1 MSRLLDSCTKCH
13 RIHQHL
19 LSLKD
24 SYKNYHNR
32 PVKGSGSKDS
42 DICIVGLAPGLHG
55 ANRTG
60 DVFNGDFSGNMLNN
74 CLAEAGFRK
83 SFGKNYPFITNAVKC
98 YPENNKPK
106 ISEIKNCSYFL
117 SNEIL
122 EMKNLKIIIALG
134 KVSHDAVLRI
144 FKLAL
149 SKHIFKHSACHNL
162 SKEITLIDSY
172 HCSKININTKRVSK
186 EMLRDIFSLA
196 KSCQLKP

>member
-1 MSRLLDSCTKCH
+1 MFKSLDSCTKCH

-24 SYKNYHNR
+24 IYKNYHNG
-32 PVKGSGSKDS
+32 PVKGSGSKYS
-42 DICIVGLAPGLHG
+42 SICIVGLAPGLHG

-60 DVFNGDFSGNMLNN
+60 SVFNGDFSGNILNSS
-74 CLAEAGFRK
+74 LAEAGFSK
-83 SFGKNYPFITNAVKC
+83 SFEKDYPFITNAVKC
-98 YPENNKPK
+98 YPQNNKAK

-134 KVSHDAVLRI
+134 KVAHDAILRT
-144 FKLAL
+144 FKLRL
-149 SKHIFKHSACHNL
+149 SKYVFRHGSHHNI
-162 SKEITLIDSY
+162 SKKITLIDSY

-196 KSCQLKP
+196 KSYQLKS

>member
-1 MSRLLDSCTKCH
+1 MSRALDSCTKCH

-60 DVFNGDFSGNMLNN
+60 DVFNGDFSGNILNN

-162 SKEITLIDSY
+162 SKEIT
-172 HCSKININTKRVSK
+172 
-186 EMLRDIFSLA
+186 
-196 KSCQLKP
+196 

>member
-1 MSRLLDSCTKCH
+1 MLKSLDSCTKCH

-19 LSLKD
+19 LSLKNI
-24 SYKNYHNR
+24 YKNYHNK

-42 DICIVGLAPGLHG
+42 KICIVGLAPGLHG

-60 DVFNGDFSGNMLNN
+60 NVFSGDFSGNILNS
-74 CLAEAGFRK
+74 CLVEVGFDNP
-83 SFGKNYPFITNAVKC
+83 FEKNYPFITNAVKC
-98 YPENNKPK
+98 YPQSNKPK

-122 EMKNLKIIIALG
+122 RMKNLKVIIALG

-144 FKLAL
+144 FKLIL
-149 SKHIFKHSACHNL
+149 SKHIFKHGRSHGI
-162 SKEITLIDSY
+162 SEEITLIDSY

-186 EMLRDIFSLA
+186 KMLRDVLSLA
-196 KSCQLKP
+196 KSCQLKS

>member
-42 DICIVGLAPGLHG
+42 DICIIGLAPGLHG

-60 DVFNGDFSGNMLNN
+60 DVFNGDFSGNILNN
-74 CLAEAGFRK
+74 CLAEAGFKK
-83 SFGKNYPFITNAVKC
+83 SFRKNYPFITNAVKC

-122 EMKNLKIIIALG
+122 EMKNLKVIIALG
-134 KVSHDAVLRI
+134 KISHDAILRI
-144 FKLAL
+144 FELAL
-149 SKHIFKHSACHNL
+149 SSFIFKHGASYNL
-162 SKEITLIDSY
+162 SEKITLIDSY
-172 HCSKININTKRVSK
+172 HCSKININTKRVNK

-196 KSCQLKP
+196 KSYQLKS

>member
-1 MSRLLDSCTKCH
+1 MLKSLDSCTKCH
-13 RIHQHL
+13 RIHQYL
-19 LSLKD
+19 LSLRNIYKD
-24 SYKNYHNR
+24 YHNK

-42 DICIVGLAPGLHG
+42 SICIVGLAPGLHG

-60 DVFNGDFSGNMLNN
+60 DVFNGDFSGNILNS
-74 CLAEAGFRK
+74 CLIESGFNK
-83 SFGKNYPFITNAVKC
+83 SFKKNYPFITNAVKC
-98 YPENNKPK
+98 YPRNNKPK
-106 ISEIKNCSYFL
+106 VSEIKNCSYFL

-144 FKLAL
+144 FKLPL
-149 SKHIFKHSACHNL
+149 SRYIFKHGVCHNV

-172 HCSKININTKRVSK
+172 HCSKININTKRVSR

-196 KSCQLKP
+196 KSYQLKL